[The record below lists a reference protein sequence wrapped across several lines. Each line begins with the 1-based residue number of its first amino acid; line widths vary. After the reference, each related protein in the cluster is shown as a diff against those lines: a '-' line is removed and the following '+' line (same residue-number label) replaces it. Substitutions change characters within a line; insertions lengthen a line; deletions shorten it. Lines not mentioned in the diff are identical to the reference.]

1 MTICQVCWKSYSHT
15 RFRSSSEG
23 TSFVVQW
30 LRLSTSIH
38 FRGPRV
44 GSSVGGTKIT
54 AWQGKKKKSSREK
67 IGGIPNVI
75 FPFLCFAFRWA
86 IEDKFNGNSMLS
98 SGYNAEIVE
107 RQ

>member
-1 MTICQVCWKSYSHT
+1 MVKTLHFY
-15 RFRSSSEG
+15 
-23 TSFVVQW
+23 
-30 LRLSTSIH
+30 

-44 GSSVGGTKIT
+44 SFSVGGTKIT
-54 AWQGKKKKSSREK
+54 AWQGKKKKRKERVPEK

-86 IEDKFNGNSMLS
+86 IEDNFSSNSVLS
-98 SGYNAEIVE
+98 SGCNAEIVE